1 MYALMKKLFVGQ
13 VGTTVSL
20 HNLFHSLP
28 VRYKEF
34 QRNIKKVYNCF
45 ITHYLVLYPTTPP
58 MKCLVN
64 FDVKQRYKDVVSKP
78 FF

>member
-1 MYALMKKLFVGQ
+1 MKKLFVGQ

-34 QRNIKKVYNCF
+34 QRNIKKVYNSLSSLVPNDS
-45 ITHYLVLYPTTPP
+45 THE
-58 MKCLVN
+58 
-64 FDVKQRYKDVVSKP
+64 VSGKILM
-78 FF
+78 